1 MRRTLSRLLETPER
15 GTAKWKAI
23 TVVKAAPDTLM
34 TALAI
39 LIIVKIFGVFT
50 LPEGSAESHFYL
62 GITLFLML
70 MYGVVPALFFV
81 AKVAKKIVQR
91 AKDREDV

>member
-23 TVVKAAPDTLM
+23 TVAKAIPDTLM
-34 TALAI
+34 IVLGI
-39 LIIVKIFGVFT
+39 LIIVKASGGVT
-50 LPEGSAESHFYL
+50 LLEGPAQSYFIL
-62 GITLFLML
+62 GIALYLLL
-70 MYGVVPALFFV
+70 MYGLVPALFFV

-91 AKDREDV
+91 PKDGEDV

>member
-23 TVVKAAPDTLM
+23 TVAKAVPDTLM
-34 TALAI
+34 TVLAI
-39 LIIVKIFGVFT
+39 LIIVKISGGFT
-50 LPEGSAESHFYL
+50 LPEGPAESHFNF
-62 GITLFLML
+62 GIALYIVL
-70 MYGVVPALFFV
+70 MYSLVLALSF
-81 AKVAKKIVQR
+81 ATKVAKKIVQR